1 MNVLIGHVR
10 MVESVSTPEEAMSAL
25 AQKLIREIIA
35 SEVTAQLLTLNDKTL
50 YSLHA
55 TLSRSTPMLN

>member
-25 AQKLIREIIA
+25 AQKLIRESIA
-35 SEVTAQLLTLNDKTL
+35 SEVTAQLNNKTL
-50 YSLHA
+50 YS
-55 TLSRSTPMLN
+55 